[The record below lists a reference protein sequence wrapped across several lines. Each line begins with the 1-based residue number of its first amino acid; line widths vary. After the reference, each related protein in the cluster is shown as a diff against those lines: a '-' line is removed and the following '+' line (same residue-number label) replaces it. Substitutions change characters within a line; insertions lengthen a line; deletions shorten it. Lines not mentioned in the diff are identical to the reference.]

1 MVSILIPL
9 RSSSM
14 RLSKSGCSKHNFS
27 VSVISLFHTSND
39 VHSSS
44 TIIGSLMDKW
54 KARNRKHYLEAKED
68 YYKHENEIYRQY
80 QQSMIE
86 YTKVRRG
93 ALEELKKAEM
103 EEERV
108 KKLAQDAAL
117 KEELLKRME
126 NSPRDKLD
134 EDYFKNWERFDK
146 YKDETDPLFK
156 DVKRSGS
163 DDWREV
169 FKEKVEESKDAY
181 EQMKH
186 STPFTF
192 VNPSTE
198 SGKFGYKT
206 VSVGDG
212 IIYSIIAIA
221 IGLICHETYYTYYDR
236 KRESFK

>member
-1 MVSILIPL
+1 
-9 RSSSM
+9 M
-14 RLSKSGCSKHNFS
+14 RLSTATSGCSKHNFS
-27 VSVISLFHTSND
+27 VSVVSLLQISNN

-44 TIIGSLMDKW
+44 SSLIGWVMDKW
-54 KARNRKHYLEAKED
+54 KAKNRKEYLEAKED
-68 YYKHENEIYRQY
+68 YFKHENEIYRQY
-80 QQSMIE
+80 QENMMKYS
-86 YTKVRRG
+86 KVRRG

-108 KKLAQDAAL
+108 RKLAQDAAV

-146 YKDETDPLFK
+146 YRDETDPLFR
-156 DVKRSGS
+156 DVKTSGN

-236 KRESFK
+236 KRESLK